1 MNYLYNGVELPA
13 LPEWDREMY
22 PYAVISDFG
31 LNYPPCLYVLSA
43 DAYYELNNDNLWLTT
58 SAGLQWKV
66 VDGKW
71 SAFGENPGNTISVLI
86 NDPSWFSNH
95 ELIWTNFNAEYNGT
109 LYLAA
114 SDPIPVNPAP
124 TLDPTALLMG
134 WQVGNRIR
142 QSK

>member
-13 LPEWDREMY
+13 LPEYDKEKY
-22 PYAVISDFG
+22 PYAVIGDHGASW
-31 LNYPPCLYVLSA
+31 PPALWCLSA
-43 DAYYELNNDNLWLTT
+43 DAYYELNGNLLWLKA
-58 SAGLQWKV
+58 SAGRSWELE
-66 VDGKW
+66 DGKW
-71 SAFGENPGNTISVLI
+71 SEYEENAGNAISVLI
-86 NDPSWFSNH
+86 NSTSWSSTY

-124 TLDPTALLMG
+124 TLDPTSLLMG